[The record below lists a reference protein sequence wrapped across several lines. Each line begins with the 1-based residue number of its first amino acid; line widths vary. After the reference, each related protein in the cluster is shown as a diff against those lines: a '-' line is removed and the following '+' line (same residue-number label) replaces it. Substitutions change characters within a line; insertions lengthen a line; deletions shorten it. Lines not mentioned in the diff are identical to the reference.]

1 MELALKR
8 PDGSLLSTRCTVAD
22 SPGQRA
28 RGLLGRHKLE
38 PGEALYLAT
47 SSIHT
52 HFMRF
57 PIDAVF
63 LDDDMQVV
71 RIKHNLKPWRFA
83 LRRGASGVVE
93 LEAGVCER
101 VGLGLG
107 ERLAL
112 VDREAAANGAAQ
124 TTGTIRVA
132 IGTRDRRFGRVA
144 GFLLSRNGC
153 VVDDSNDPAVL
164 AELLGRGAVDV
175 VLLDAGDSLAGAA
188 RTARAFEALAPDVG
202 VVLAVNDEH
211 AGSPSAGDLVTVPK
225 WGSFEAVIEALEQSF
240 ATSRLDG

>member
-22 SPGQRA
+22 SPSQRA
-28 RGLLGRHKLE
+28 RGLLGRRKLE

-63 LDDDMQVV
+63 LDDDMEVV
-71 RIKHNLKPWRFA
+71 RIKHNLRPWRFA
-83 LRRGASGVVE
+83 FRRGASGVVE
-93 LEAGVCER
+93 LEAGACER
-101 VGLGLG
+101 AGLGLG

-112 VDREAAANGAAQ
+112 VDRESATGATQ
-124 TTGTIRVA
+124 NTGTIRVA

-144 GFLLSRNGC
+144 GFLLSRNGF
-153 VVDDSNDPAVL
+153 VVDDNNDPAAL
-164 AELLGRGAVDV
+164 AELLGRGGVDV

-202 VVLAVNDEH
+202 VVLAVNDDH
-211 AGSPSAGDLVTVPK
+211 AGGPSAGDLVTVPK
-225 WGSFEAVIEALEQSF
+225 WGSFDSVIDALEQSF

>member
-8 PDGSLLSTRCTVAD
+8 PDGSVLATRCAVAD
-22 SPGQRA
+22 SPRQRA
-28 RGLLGRHKLE
+28 RGLLGRTKLE
-38 PGEALYLAT
+38 AGEALYLAT

-63 LDDDMQVV
+63 LDADMEVV

-83 LRRGASGVVE
+83 FRRGAAGVIE

-112 VDREAAANGAAQ
+112 VDRDTANGSTQ
-124 TTGTIRVA
+124 GTGTIRVA
-132 IGTRDRRFGRVA
+132 VGTRDRRFGRVA
-144 GFLLSRNGC
+144 GFLLSRNGF
-153 VVDDSNDPAVL
+153 VVDDSNDPAAL

-211 AGSPSAGDLVTVPK
+211 AGGPSAGELTTVPK
-225 WGSFEAVIEALEQSF
+225 WGSFDAVVDALEQSF

>member
-1 MELALKR
+1 MELALRR

-22 SPGQRA
+22 SPRQRA
-28 RGLLGRHKLE
+28 RGLLGRTKLE

-57 PIDAVF
+57 PIDAIF
-63 LDDDMQVV
+63 LDDDMEVV

-83 LRRGASGVVE
+83 FRRGASGVVE

-101 VGLGLG
+101 LGLGLG

-112 VDREAAANGAAQ
+112 VDREAANGNQ
-124 TTGTIRVA
+124 QTGTIRVA

-144 GFLLSRNGC
+144 GFLLSRNGF
-153 VVDDSNDPAVL
+153 VVDDSNDPAAL

-175 VLLDAGDSLAGAA
+175 VLLDAGDSLASAA

-211 AGSPSAGDLVTVPK
+211 ATGPSAGDLVTVPK

>member
-22 SPGQRA
+22 SPKQRA
-28 RGLLGRHKLE
+28 RGLLGRTKLE
-38 PGEALYLAT
+38 PGEGLYLAT

-63 LDDDMQVV
+63 LDEDMQVV
-71 RIKHNLKPWRFA
+71 RIRHNLKPWRFA
-83 LRRGASGVVE
+83 LRRGADGVVE

-112 VDREAAANGAAQ
+112 VDRDAANGSAQ
-124 TTGTIRVA
+124 NTGTIRVA

-144 GFLLSRNGC
+144 GFLLSRNGF
-153 VVDDSNDPAVL
+153 VVDESSDPDGL
-164 AELLGRGAVDV
+164 AEVLGRGAVDV
-175 VLLDAGDSLAGAA
+175 VLLDAGESLAGAA

-211 AGSPSAGDLVTVPK
+211 ATGPSTGDLVTVPK

-240 ATSRLDG
+240 ATTRLDG